1 MKLTSLIDPVKDLGS
16 VLIGV
21 EKPARYV
28 GGEYG
33 AIHKEDADYRVGI
46 AFPDLYEIGMS
57 NQALR
62 ILYNGLNRIQG
73 VSCERVFAPAP
84 DFEDALAK
92 SGIPLYTLERGAPLH
107 TLDMLGITMGYE
119 LGITGALSILQAGGI
134 PIMSAERRAEHPIV
148 IMGGPA
154 ASNPEP
160 FSQFIDAVWVGE
172 AEAGFFDL
180 VASLK
185 ELKRK
190 GADREALLER
200 MSSEPAVWIP
210 GKKARRA
217 VYSQFASATDD
228 QNIYPIASM
237 KIVQD
242 HGSVE
247 IMRGCPNGCRFCHA
261 GLWYRPMRQKSEQQV
276 QSEVESFIKKGGYR
290 EITLS
295 SLSSGDYS
303 GIEHLI
309 TGLNKTYAD
318 SHVSFQ
324 LPSLKISTFS
334 LSLLEQLSEVRKS
347 GLTFAVETPVD
358 AWQLAINK
366 DVSRENVVSILRE
379 AKGRGWRSAKFY
391 FMIGLPVE
399 DSEHRSEEEEIVDFL
414 LDISRKS
421 NVQINVNVGTFV
433 PKAHTPYQWAPQ
445 LSEAEAARK
454 LSYIKG
460 ELRHGNFKVGT
471 HDPFTSTLEGVVSRG
486 DKRVGDLIAAA
497 FRSGCRLDAWDDYI
511 KRDVWRDLLVRNPEV
526 VSSALSGYPLEKN
539 LPWEEI
545 DCGVGRG
552 FLKREY
558 QRSLSRTT
566 TSSCEENCTAP
577 CGACH
582 DDAQIVKNNIH
593 DDLSGRPLER
603 MKEEPHREET
613 GATEKLH
620 PDSFQILFS
629 FTKSGPAAFI
639 PHLSVIEVFS
649 KAFVR
654 ASLPVKYTEGFN
666 PLPRINF
673 AAPLSVGVIADSE
686 IAVIETSVEIP
697 VQTFIDSINQTL
709 PEGFVVDRAYGFV
722 IPEGVK
728 KVSAAAILWGF
739 SYLDDDNNEV
749 LIPAAEEKQF
759 RISTQEKAPQDRG
772 LCLHR
777 TGVLAKHG
785 DMGVGESY
793 FDTYARLYEQY
804 RK

>member
-1 MKLTSLIDPVKDLGS
+1 MKFSGLIDPVNDLGS
-16 VLIGV
+16 VLLGI

-33 AIHKEDADYRVGI
+33 EIYKEHAEFRVGI

-62 ILYNGLNRIQG
+62 ILYNGLNRIDG
-73 VSCERVFAPAP
+73 VACERVFAPAP
-84 DFEDALAK
+84 DFEDALK
-92 SGIPLYTLERGAPLH
+92 KLGLPLYTLERGAPLH

-119 LGITGALSILQAGGI
+119 LGITGALAILHSGGI
-134 PIMSAERRAEHPIV
+134 PIMRDERSADHPIV

-160 FSQFIDAVWVGE
+160 FSQFVDAVWVGE

-185 ELKRK
+185 DLKRT
-190 GADREALLER
+190 GADRNALLER
-200 MSSEPAVWIP
+200 MSSESAVWVP

-217 VYSQFASATDD
+217 VYSAFASDSND

-242 HGSVE
+242 HGAVE

-261 GLWYRPMRQKSEQQV
+261 GLWYRPMRQKSETQV
-276 QSEVESFIKKGGYR
+276 RSEVASFIKKGGYR

-303 GIEHLI
+303 GIDHLI

-358 AWQLAINK
+358 SWQLAINK

-414 LDISRKS
+414 LDISRKV

-445 LSEAEAARK
+445 LSEAESARK

-471 HDPFTSTLEGVVSRG
+471 HDPFTSTLEGVISRG
-486 DKRVGDLIAAA
+486 DKRVGNLIAAA
-497 FRSGCRLDAWDDYI
+497 FNAGCRLDAWDDYI
-511 KRDVWRDLLVRNPEV
+511 KRDIWRDLLEENQDV
-526 VSSALSGYPLEKN
+526 VSSALSGYPLEKD
-539 LPWEEI
+539 LPWDEI

-558 QRSLSRTT
+558 QRSVSRTF
-566 TSSCEENCTAP
+566 TSTCEEKCTLP
-577 CGACH
+577 CGVCRA
-582 DDAQIVKNNIH
+582 DTTVVRNSAH
-593 DDLSGRPLER
+593 DDLSDQPAIDPIVGQTG
-603 MKEEPHREET
+603 EET
-613 GATEKLH
+613 SSKENLH
-620 PDSFQILFS
+620 PDCFQILFS

-666 PLPRINF
+666 PLPKINF

-686 IAVIETSVEIP
+686 IAVIEMSVEIP
-697 VQTFIDSINQTL
+697 EQAFIDSINRVL
-709 PEGFVVDRAYGFV
+709 PEGFTVEKAYGFT

-739 SYLDDDNNEV
+739 SYLDDGKDV
-749 LIPAAEEKQF
+749 LVPATEEKKF
-759 RISTQEKAPQDRG
+759 RLVAQEQSPKDRG

-777 TGVLAKHG
+777 TGVLAKQG
-785 DMGVGESY
+785 DTGSGGSY
-793 FDTYARLYEQY
+793 FDTYARLYERY